1 MATVKAD
8 RPVGSQVLGQIKKA
22 PAESGG
28 SLKAPASK
36 TDPKKEAKG
45 GRPVRQRKSLNDESI
60 NKQLAV
66 TKDVATKVVKAA
78 RKPQKKAID
87 DESTKGDC
95 ITKQQ
100 PVAKDMTVKG
110 GKPARK
116 PRRGS
121 LDDESLTGENP

>member
-36 TDPKKEAKG
+36 TDPKK
-45 GRPVRQRKSLNDESI
+45 
-60 NKQLAV
+60 
-66 TKDVATKVVKAA
+66 
-78 RKPQKKAID
+78 
-87 DESTKGDC
+87 
-95 ITKQQ
+95 
-100 PVAKDMTVKG
+100 TVKG